1 METSYP
7 MDSIS
12 SEIYY
17 IIHPLR
23 IPPKNFDFRT
33 FTVNSPIQF
42 ILNNTK
48 VFGTFLESTQ
58 YGLIIQ
64 YKSEYLL
71 IQPSDVTLI

>member
-1 METSYP
+1 METSYT
-7 MDSIS
+7 MD

-17 IIHPLR
+17 IIHQLR

-33 FTVNSPIQF
+33 FPANSPIQF
-42 ILNNTK
+42 ILNDTK

-58 YGLIIQ
+58 YGLIVQ

>member
-7 MDSIS
+7 MDSIF

-17 IIHPLR
+17 IIHQ
-23 IPPKNFDFRT
+23 PPKNFDFRT
-33 FTVNSPIQF
+33 LPTNSPIQF
-42 ILNNTK
+42 ILNDTK

-58 YGLIIQ
+58 YGLIVQ

>member
-1 METSYP
+1 MNIAYP
-7 MDSIS
+7 IDSIS

-17 IIHPLR
+17 IIRKLKQPSE
-23 IPPKNFDFRT
+23 NFDFRT
-33 FTVNSPIQF
+33 LPPNSPIQF
-42 ILNNTK
+42 ILNYTK

-58 YGLIIQ
+58 YGLIVQ

>member
-17 IIHPLR
+17 T
-23 IPPKNFDFRT
+23 PKNFDFRT
-33 FTVNSPIQF
+33 LPINSPIQF

-58 YGLIIQ
+58 YGLIVQ
-64 YKSEYLL
+64 YESEYLL